1 VAGVECGVATA
12 GTVFAL
18 AAAVVDVSVD
28 AIVEIA
34 RLVGP
39 LMFSAL
45 PYESSFKL

>member
-1 VAGVECGVATA
+1 MECGVATA
-12 GTVFAL
+12 GIVFAP
-18 AAAVVDVSVD
+18 AV

-39 LMFSAL
+39 LTFSAL

>member
-1 VAGVECGVATA
+1 MECGVAAA

-18 AAAVVDVSVD
+18 AVALVDISVD

-39 LMFSAL
+39 LTFSAL